1 MSVLFLTMKLRNL
14 LGSAGTGKRRLCS
27 VFSISL
33 RGLFLFVDRSNS
45 KGPYCQAGFIH
56 ALILFIIEKGRDKVM
71 TNVHIGNIIRRKLA
85 ESPMSI
91 AEFAERINRTR
102 PTVYDIFNRKSIDVD
117 LLLKISE
124 VLDYNFLEEV
134 YVKKEGG
141 DTVSAPAVPRY
152 IVGRIVSENEL
163 KDYPIAQYPVRLK
176 VVKR

>member
-1 MSVLFLTMKLRNL
+1 
-14 LGSAGTGKRRLCS
+14 
-27 VFSISL
+27 
-33 RGLFLFVDRSNS
+33 
-45 KGPYCQAGFIH
+45 
-56 ALILFIIEKGRDKVM
+56 M

>member
-1 MSVLFLTMKLRNL
+1 MK
-14 LGSAGTGKRRLCS
+14 
-27 VFSISL
+27 
-33 RGLFLFVDRSNS
+33 
-45 KGPYCQAGFIH
+45 
-56 ALILFIIEKGRDKVM
+56 
-71 TNVHIGNIIRRKLA
+71 NVHIGNIIRRKLA

-134 YVKKEGG
+134 YVKNKGE
-141 DTVSAPAVPRY
+141 DTVPPVPRY
-152 IVGRIVSENEL
+152 LVGRIVNESEL
-163 KDYPIAQYPVRLK
+163 KNYPSAQYPVRLK